1 MERKPVSDSQFQ
13 TTLWSVV
20 LRAGGPDDPPQRA
33 ALGKLCQLY
42 WRPLFVYCL
51 GQKCRV
57 EDAEDLTQAFFS
69 HLLSRDTLRVADPA
83 RGKFRAF
90 LLTSFKHF
98 IADEGDRTRAAR
110 RGGGVAQLSF
120 DADFIEAYQLPASAE
135 ISPERA
141 YDRQWAQDLVAR
153 ATATLRRE
161 YVTMGK
167 KRWFEL
173 VAGPDAGASYQTVA
187 RELETT
193 EDAVKSFAKR
203 ARRRFKELLEGEIA
217 DTVASPAEAV
227 AEMAY
232 LAELLRG

>member
-1 MERKPVSDSQFQ
+1 MERKPASDSQFQ

-33 ALGKLCQLY
+33 ALGRLCQMY
-42 WRPLFVYCL
+42 WKPLFVYCL
-51 GQKCRV
+51 GQRRRV
-57 EDAEDLTQAFFS
+57 EDAEDLTQAFFGQ
-69 HLLSRDTLRVADPA
+69 LLARDTLRVADPA

-98 IADEGDRTRAAR
+98 IADEGDRARAAR

-120 DADFIEAYQLPASAE
+120 DADFIEAYRLPASAE

-141 YDRQWAQDLVAR
+141 YDRQWAHDLVAR
-153 ATATLRRE
+153 ATVALRSE
-161 YVTMGK
+161 YAAMGK
-167 KRWFEL
+167 ARWFEW
-173 VAGPDAGASYQTVA
+173 VAGRDAGASYQTVA
-187 RELETT
+187 SELGCT

-203 ARRRFKELLEGEIA
+203 ARRRFKELLESEIA

-227 AEMAY
+227 EEMAY
-232 LAELLRG
+232 LVELLRG